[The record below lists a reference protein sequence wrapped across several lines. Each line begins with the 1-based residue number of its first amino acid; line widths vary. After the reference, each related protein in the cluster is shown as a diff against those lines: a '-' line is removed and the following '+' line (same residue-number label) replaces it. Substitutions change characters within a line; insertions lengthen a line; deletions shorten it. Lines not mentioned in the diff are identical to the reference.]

1 MRVLVTGAY
10 GLIGSAVLARL
21 NRDGHA
27 LVGAGRSIAA
37 ARRSF
42 PYAHWV
48 VADFHV
54 LTTAE
59 AWRPLLENIDAVVN
73 CVGAFQTSMR
83 DDLRRIH
90 VAAPLALFA
99 ACKQAGI
106 RRVIHISAIGAGADG
121 ASEFATTKGEADAWL
136 AASDLDALVLRPGVV
151 LAAGVFGGSAIL
163 RALAGLPWRTPLI
176 AADSAVQI
184 VAAEDVAETVSWALG
199 AGAGARG
206 VLALM
211 HPDPVTIGRLVAEQ
225 RRWLGLAPQPV
236 WNVPPPLAATI
247 AKTADGLAYLGWH
260 SPARSTAFAQL
271 AAAPR
276 GDPGAWM
283 AATGIRPMS
292 LAEILAARPP
302 TVQDRWFARLY
313 FLKPAAIGCISGV
326 FIATGLISLGPG
338 WREGMALLG
347 PAQLP
352 PWAAAGIVLGGALL
366 DLALGAALPVR
377 RLTRVTLIAML
388 WLTVAYLA
396 IATLLDAS
404 LWADPLG
411 RLLKTIPLMLL
422 MLFALATLDE
432 R

>member
-21 NRDGHA
+21 HRDGHA
-27 LVGAGRSIAA
+27 LVAAGRSIAA

-42 PYAHWV
+42 PYAQWV
-48 VADFHV
+48 VADFHA

-59 AWRPLLENIDAVVN
+59 AWRPLLDRVDAVVN
-73 CVGAFQTSMR
+73 CVGAFQTSLR
-83 DDLRRIH
+83 DDLRCIH

-99 ACKQAGI
+99 ACTQAGV
-106 RRVIHISAIGAGADG
+106 RRVIHVSAVGAGADG
-121 ASEFATTKGEADAWL
+121 ASEFAATKGEADAWL
-136 AASDLDALVLRPGVV
+136 AASELDALVLRPGVV
-151 LAAGVFGGSAIL
+151 LAAGVFGGSAIV
-163 RALAGLPWRTPLI
+163 RGLAALPWRTPLI
-176 AADSAVQI
+176 AADSLVQI

-199 AGAGARG
+199 PGAGVRG
-206 VLALM
+206 MLELM
-211 HPDPVTIGRLVAEQ
+211 HPDPITIGHLVAEQ
-225 RRWLGLAPQPV
+225 RRWLGLPPQPV
-236 WNVPPPLAATI
+236 WNLPQPVAATV
-247 AKTADGLAYLGWH
+247 AVAADALAYLGWH

-276 GDPGAWM
+276 GDPGTWM

-292 LAEILAARPP
+292 LSGILAARPP

-313 FLKPAAIGCISGV
+313 FLKPVAIGCICGL

-338 WREGMALLG
+338 WTQAVALLG

-352 PWAAAGIVLGGALL
+352 PWAAAGVVLGGALL
-366 DLALGAALPVR
+366 DLALGAALLLR

-388 WLTVAYLA
+388 WLTVAYLI

-411 RLLKTIPLMLL
+411 RLLKTLPLMAL